1 LAVIDGVL
9 GHSVCGWTPLVSVQ
23 TQYNLVSREEER
35 EMFGRLAD
43 QSGAFIPRGAHR
55 PPA

>member
-1 LAVIDGVL
+1 MIDGVL